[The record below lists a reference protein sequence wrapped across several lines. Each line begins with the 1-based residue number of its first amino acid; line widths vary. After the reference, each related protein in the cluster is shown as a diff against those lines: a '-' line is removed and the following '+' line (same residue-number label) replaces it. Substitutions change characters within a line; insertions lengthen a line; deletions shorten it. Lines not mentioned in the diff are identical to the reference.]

1 MSGSAPGE
9 RMVFIGVSTG
19 GSSIMT
25 LFPRWAELLGLDAR
39 IEGYDIPLGAPPAAL
54 RAAVEHIS
62 GSDQVRGGLVTT
74 HKVGIFQHAGD
85 LFADLDDY
93 ARSCGEVSCISKRNG
108 DLVGHAKDPITAGM
122 TLDHMVGLDHWR
134 TSPGHVLC
142 LGAGGAGVAISLCL
156 MMLDH
161 PPPRIVLTDLDS
173 ERLDAARAA
182 HRHVRT
188 TSALEYRMVAGDEE
202 AGELVS
208 GLPSES
214 LIINATGMGKDRPG
228 SPLPSA
234 AEWPNQAIAWDL
246 NYRGDLEF
254 LKQARAVERERALR
268 VFDGW
273 RYFLHGWTEH
283 LAEVFGIQMT
293 PERFASLAE
302 SAQRFRP
309 RPS

>member
-1 MSGSAPGE
+1 MSGSAPRE

-39 IEGYDIPLGAPPAAL
+39 IEGYDIPLGAPAAAL

-62 GSDQVRGGLVTT
+62 GSEQVRGGLVTT

-93 ARSCGEVSCISKRNG
+93 ASMCSEISCISKRNG
-108 DLVGHAKDPITAGM
+108 GLIGHAKDPITAAM
-122 TLDHMVGLDHWR
+122 TLDYMLGLDYWR
-134 TSPGHVLC
+134 TSTGHVLC
-142 LGAGGAGVAISLCL
+142 LGAGGAGVAITLCL
-156 MMLDH
+156 MGLAR
-161 PPPRIVLTDLDS
+161 PPERIVLTDLDS
-173 ERLDAARAA
+173 GRLDAARDA
-182 HRHVRT
+182 HGHVRT
-188 TSALEYRMVAGDEE
+188 TSALDYRTVAGGRG

-208 GLPSES
+208 ELPSGS

-234 AEWPNQAIAWDL
+234 AEWPHEAIAWDL

-254 LKQARAVERERALR
+254 LKQARAVEHERALR

-302 SAQRFRP
+302 AAQSFRP